1 MGSVY
6 ARRVC
11 TSRMLALAAWSR
23 TRIDR
28 RGKFCTES
36 KAWRCCWPTANR
48 ASKIAS
54 GGSSIATGCPPGR
67 SGHDATAARDAA
79 ARPAY
84 WDWSADSSP
93 HCRARCRRPGEAIPA
108 SHYAD
113 RQHASSRP
121 EPLPAPRIH
130 QPELQRQTA
139 AIAKPTNFGEI
150 LSRFH
155 TQLAPHA
162 GLIVALALI
171 AAGGLLYWMIV
182 GPAQTPPPNWQGD
195 SQEFGQDTLLGKET
209 FSLPNALTPNS
220 PERLTAQGGLAQPEN
235 LTNNWQTVP
244 LPGPPQTLS
253 PPTAS
258 APTLAPSQATGQLQF
273 PATSHPQGLDFT
285 KIGTQPM
292 RAIDLKAPS
301 LLPAVAQGSTATKNR

>member
-1 MGSVY
+1 MANFVQNQRPDGAAGQPPIVL
-6 ARRVC
+6 AKLPRVGQVSPQVVHPVAQA
-11 TSRMLALAAWSR
+11 TMPPPQEMPQLDLRTEIDQR
-23 TRIDR
+23 TRLH
-28 RGKFCTES
+28 
-36 KAWRCCWPTANR
+36 
-48 ASKIAS
+48 IAE
-54 GGSSIATGCPPGR
+54 P
-67 SGHDATAARDAA
+67 AAD
-79 ARPAY
+79 
-84 WDWSADSSP
+84 DQ
-93 HCRARCRRPGEAIPA
+93 AIPA